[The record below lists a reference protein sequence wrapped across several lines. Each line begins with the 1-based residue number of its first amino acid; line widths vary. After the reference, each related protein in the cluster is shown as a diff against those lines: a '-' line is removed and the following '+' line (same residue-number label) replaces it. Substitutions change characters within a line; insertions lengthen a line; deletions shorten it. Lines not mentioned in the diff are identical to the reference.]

1 MLEIREL
8 ACAYGKIEALREVSL
23 SAKAG
28 EVTCLLGPN
37 GAGKTTLMMT
47 LAGILQPT
55 RGSITF
61 EGESLLG
68 LSPAQIVDRGLA
80 LVPENR
86 LVFPAL
92 SVRENLMAGAYRRK
106 DRAAIAGDIEQQL
119 MRFPRLRE
127 RIDQLAGTLSG
138 GEQQML
144 ALARALMSRPRLLL
158 MDEPSVGLA
167 PKVVAEIF
175 GIVRQLHA
183 EGTSIFLVEQNVHM
197 ALKVAQHFFLL
208 QQGRV
213 TFSGTPTELA
223 EDDVIQRAYLAGAER
238 KPEPATAEA

>member
-1 MLEIREL
+1 MLEIQGL
-8 ACAYGKIEALREVSL
+8 ACAYGKIEALRNVSL
-23 SAKAG
+23 SAKVG

-92 SVRENLMAGAYRRK
+92 SVRDNLMAGAYRRK
-106 DRAAIAGDIEQQL
+106 DRAAIANDIEHQL
-119 MRFPRLRE
+119 NRFPRLRE

-197 ALKVAQHFFLL
+197 ALKVAQQFFLL

-238 KPEPATAEA
+238 RPEATEV

>member
-1 MLEIREL
+1 MLEIQGL

-23 SAKAG
+23 SARAG

-106 DRAAIAGDIEQQL
+106 DRAAIASDIEHQL
-119 MRFPRLRE
+119 DRFPRLRE

-175 GIVRQLHA
+175 GIVRKLHA

-213 TFSGTPTELA
+213 TFSGTPADLA
-223 EDDVIQRAYLAGAER
+223 EDDVIQRAYLAGSEHSR
-238 KPEPATAEA
+238 TAAVV

>member
-1 MLEIREL
+1 MLEIEEI
-8 ACAYGKIEALREVSL
+8 ACSYGKIEALRKVSL
-23 SAKAG
+23 QAKAN

-37 GAGKTTLMMT
+37 GAGKTTLMMS
-47 LAGILQPT
+47 LAGILKPT
-55 RGSITF
+55 HGSIKF
-61 EGESLLG
+61 EGQNLMG
-68 LSPAQIVDRGLA
+68 LTPSEIVQRGLA

-92 SVRENLMAGAYRRK
+92 TVRENLMAGAYLRK
-106 DRAAIAGDIEQQL
+106 DRAGVVNDIEQQL
-119 MRFPRLRE
+119 NRFPRLRE

-144 ALARALMSRPRLLL
+144 ALGRALMSRPRLLL

-175 GIVRQLHA
+175 GIIQKLHH

-197 ALKVAQHFFLL
+197 AMKVAQHFYLL

-213 TFSGTPTELA
+213 TFSGTPAQLA
-223 EDDVIQRAYLAGAER
+223 EDDLVQRAYLAGHS
-238 KPEPATAEA
+238 ATA

>member
-1 MLEIREL
+1 MLEIQGL
-8 ACAYGKIEALREVSL
+8 ACAYGKIEALRDVSL

-55 RGSITF
+55 RGRITF

-106 DRAAIAGDIEQQL
+106 DRAAIANDIEHQL
-119 MRFPRLRE
+119 DRFPRLRE

-213 TFSGTPTELA
+213 TFSGTPADLA
-223 EDDVIQRAYLAGAER
+223 GDDVIQRAYLAGSDHAR
-238 KPEPATAEA
+238 TAEVA

>member
-1 MLEIREL
+1 MLEIQGL

-106 DRAAIAGDIEQQL
+106 DRAAIASDIEHQL
-119 MRFPRLRE
+119 DRFPRLRE
-127 RIDQLAGTLSG
+127 RFDPLAGTLSG

-175 GIVRQLHA
+175 GIVRKLHA

-213 TFSGTPTELA
+213 TFSGTPADLA
-223 EDDVIQRAYLAGAER
+223 
-238 KPEPATAEA
+238 

>member
-1 MLEIREL
+1 MLDIQGL
-8 ACAYGKIEALREVSL
+8 ACAYGKIEALRDVTL
-23 SAKAG
+23 SARAG

-55 RGSITF
+55 RGRISF

-92 SVRENLMAGAYRRK
+92 SVRENLMAGAYRRR
-106 DRAAIAGDIEQQL
+106 DRAAIARDIEHQL
-119 MRFPRLRE
+119 DRFPRLRE

-213 TFSGTPTELA
+213 TFSGTPADLA
-223 EDDVIQRAYLAGAER
+223 ADDVIQRAYLAGADHSR
-238 KPEPATAEA
+238 AEAGV

>member
-1 MLEIREL
+1 MLEIQGL

-55 RGSITF
+55 RGSVTF

-92 SVRENLMAGAYRRK
+92 SVRENLMAGAYRRR
-106 DRAAIAGDIEQQL
+106 DRAAIANDIEQQL
-119 MRFPRLRE
+119 NRFPRLRE

-213 TFSGTPTELA
+213 TFSGTPDALA
-223 EDDVIQRAYLAGAER
+223 EDDVIQRAYLAGADHSRAE
-238 KPEPATAEA
+238 ATA